1 MEKSTALTENDLKH
15 LEHCLSLA
23 KEALD
28 AGDEPFG
35 SILVNHDNQVIA
47 TARNRVNEKNALAHP
62 EIELAHWGAENLSK
76 EELKNTTMYTS
87 GEHCTMC
94 AAAHGWIGIGKLV
107 YLSSGE
113 QLGSWLEE
121 FGVSPAPINFISV
134 EQIIKNV
141 ELKGPVTGGLLER
154 IKILHRTYHLKLR
167 TDEKK

>member
-1 MEKSTALTENDLKH
+1 MEKSVALTENDLKH

-35 SILVNHDNQVIA
+35 SILVNQDNKVIA
-47 TARNRVNEKNALAHP
+47 TARNRVNERNVLAHP

-76 EELKNTTMYTS
+76 QKLKSVTMYTS

-94 AAAHGWIGIGKLV
+94 AAAHGWVGIGKLV

-121 FGVSPAPINFISV
+121 FGVSPASINFIPV
-134 EQIIKNV
+134 EQIIKSV
-141 ELKGPVTGGLLER
+141 EVKGPATGGLLEK
-154 IKILHRTYHLKLR
+154 IKALHKTYHNNSK
-167 TDEKK
+167 TG

>member
-1 MEKSTALTENDLKH
+1 MKKSAGLTENDLKH

-35 SILVNHDNQVIA
+35 SILVNQENQVIA
-47 TARNRVNEKNALAHP
+47 TARNRVNEKNVLAHP
-62 EIELAHWGAENLSK
+62 ELELAHWGAENLSK
-76 EELKNTTMYTS
+76 EELINTTMYTS

-94 AAAHGWIGIGKLV
+94 AAAHGWVGIGKLV

-121 FGVSPAPINFISV
+121 FGVSPAPINFIPV

-141 ELKGPVTGGLLER
+141 DLKGPATGSLLER
-154 IKILHRTYHLKLR
+154 IKTMHKMYHLKSG
-167 TDEKK
+167 TDE